1 MRKIVVFIYAFLF
14 ALQSSLFSKE
24 NDVMSYLAEY
34 DSLFQA
40 VENDL
45 RKNKRDE
52 NYAAGSLHRKT
63 GKRIS

>member
-40 VENDL
+40 VEKDL
-45 RKNKRDE
+45 RKNK
-52 NYAAGSLHRKT
+52 NS
-63 GKRIS
+63 